1 MRHRKWTI
9 ATVGMVA
16 AALGAL
22 CGQAADYRGMPAGWP
37 HYAAPATNLPPAMGS
52 PSLGGVVVVARPASL
67 SAGAV
72 AYVVPVAYGAPVRYV
87 AAPSGYGYGY
97 APPVTAYRPAPV
109 VAYLPVTS
117 GSAPGNAYV
126 ASTYGTTARYASYA
140 VTPAGLSS
148 GGSEAAAYYGQPTPV
163 NYVPPQFVYR
173 TTYAAV
179 PVYLY
184 RPVTVYDPATG
195 QPTTC
200 LQPST
205 TTQCQPQRHRWF
217 SWLHPATWFGGGCG
231 ASGCQPPAATTTY
244 CASGACQGVPSSC
257 GASTCGQPYY
267 PTSPAAPAIPS
278 VPAPGTTVTP
288 PATTIPSIP
297 RGTVIPPA
305 GTTIPP
311 PPTRVP
317 SGASGLS
324 PADLPPRLSPGTTI
338 TPAPGGTFTPQ
349 PGSVPSG
356 PGTAPPATGQPPTT
370 VPGGSFPTTP
380 STTPPSGFGSG
391 FGSGAFH
398 APGAAGTGSLNASS
412 QGVWGPSSPAAGTIN
427 GRTVGRAGVLESGD
441 EGATG
446 RRPSSTPNVIR
457 APDLGPALPEGVRT
471 LPDLDVPQTPR
482 PASRAPQ
489 LIDPRD
495 KTALL
500 RSDPRWAVVP
510 ARWPTRPTPRG
521 DGTTAQRTT
530 PSQPRP
536 TQQLSLHPPRTAASD
551 SSAATPRAAVPLM
564 ATPSTAAAT
573 AELYD
578 DRGWRPAA
586 GY

>member
-1 MRHRKWTI
+1 
-9 ATVGMVA
+9 
-16 AALGAL
+16 
-22 CGQAADYRGMPAGWP
+22 
-37 HYAAPATNLPPAMGS
+37 
-52 PSLGGVVVVARPASL
+52 
-67 SAGAV
+67 
-72 AYVVPVAYGAPVRYV
+72 
-87 AAPSGYGYGY
+87 
-97 APPVTAYRPAPV
+97 
-109 VAYLPVTS
+109 
-117 GSAPGNAYV
+117 
-126 ASTYGTTARYASYA
+126 
-140 VTPAGLSS
+140 
-148 GGSEAAAYYGQPTPV
+148 
-163 NYVPPQFVYR
+163 
-173 TTYAAV
+173 
-179 PVYLY
+179 
-184 RPVTVYDPATG
+184 
-195 QPTTC
+195 
-200 LQPST
+200 
-205 TTQCQPQRHRWF
+205 
-217 SWLHPATWFGGGCG
+217 
-231 ASGCQPPAATTTY
+231 
-244 CASGACQGVPSSC
+244 
-257 GASTCGQPYY
+257 
-267 PTSPAAPAIPS
+267 
-278 VPAPGTTVTP
+278 
-288 PATTIPSIP
+288 
-297 RGTVIPPA
+297 
-305 GTTIPP
+305 
-311 PPTRVP
+311 
-317 SGASGLS
+317 LS

-446 RRPSSTPNVIR
+446 RRPSSTPGVIR

-521 DGTTAQRTT
+521 DGTTAQRTP

-551 SSAATPRAAVPLM
+551 SPAATPRAAVPLM